1 MRGAGGKQIADH
13 DLGPILDKPEWHY
26 AGRPLVGLAMRD
38 AMQRL
43 LVASLRPGTLQLV
56 RFPGLLQ
63 QQRHDCQGRARA
75 DQAQDVEAQRQR
87 RRRRRRER
95 GHNSILTTNKH
106 SEAHERETVVDR
118 QADTEKSRMVPEA

>member
-13 DLGPILDKPEWHY
+13 GLGPILDKPEWHY

-43 LVASLRPGTLQLV
+43 LVASLRPGTLALV

-63 QQRHDCQGRARA
+63 GRRHDW
-75 DQAQDVEAQRQR
+75 E
-87 RRRRRRER
+87 ER
-95 GHNSILTTNKH
+95 G
-106 SEAHERETVVDR
+106 ERGGTIR
-118 QADTEKSRMVPEA
+118 F